1 MIKSFADKDTER
13 VFSGRPVR
21 KLGVELQ
28 RRAARKLQ
36 LLDQAEKVSDL
47 SVPPG
52 NRLHKLGG
60 DRSGQWTIA
69 VSEQFRICFY
79 FDHEAGDAHGV
90 EITDYH

>member
-13 VFSGRPVR
+13 VFSGRPAK
-21 KLGVELQ
+21 KLGADVQ

-36 LLDQAEKVSDL
+36 LLDQTEKIADL

-60 DRSGQWTIA
+60 DRSGQWAIA
-69 VSEQFRICFY
+69 VNEQLRLCFY
-79 FDHEAGDAHGV
+79 FDDDAGDAHDV